1 MRSYSFNRTLS
12 EKAATIINAKLNQCW
27 ENAYYALHQVAE
39 LKQAWYVEGWIIRKA
54 IPFPFEHGWLVLGN
68 EIVDPTRVLWKKAN
82 DEVSYFPA
90 ARLRTAHVDRH
101 VADTLHLPLMPRLCR
116 KPSTGNSY
124 QRALENALA
133 ALNTSSP
140 IQFH

>member
-1 MRSYSFNRTLS
+1 MLS

-27 ENAYYALHQVAE
+27 ENAYYALHQVPE
-39 LKQAWYVEGWIIRKA
+39 LEQAWYIEGWSIREA

-68 EIVDPTRVLWKKAN
+68 QIVDPTRVLWKKAN

-90 ARLRTAHVDRH
+90 TRLRAAHIDIH
-101 VADTLHLPLMPRLCR
+101 VTEALHLPLMPHLCR
-116 KPSTGNSY
+116 IPSTGNPY

-133 ALNTSSP
+133 ALK
-140 IQFH
+140 